1 MNKKIYLAQFII
13 ETTTPFA
20 IRSGDKGINIDSLVA
35 RDANDLPYLPG
46 TSLTGV
52 LRSLLASNPE
62 MKEWDQWFGNH
73 LKDEKLSSGSRL
85 ILTDGYMVD
94 EDGKTVLNGLQGNLS
109 SFAKSFKTNIIRDR
123 VKINAKG
130 VAINGAKFDEE
141 LIPKGVRFSFMLELL
156 DDKNEIED
164 KHWLALLEQ
173 FNAPEFRLGSGTRNG
188 RGVFEIKKCCHRVYH
203 LGKQSDLK
211 EYLSQEINPASPI
224 LNGKEI
230 QFDRVSNLHWQR
242 YELKLNAKDFFHF
255 GAGFGDNE
263 VDNAVKK
270 EVVIHWDASN
280 KAKWQVKQETIK
292 EYLIPATSIKGA
304 LAHRFAFHYN
314 KEEGNFIGK
323 ENDNDPFFIDAEKEA
338 ADYLMSMAE
347 AKEALTI
354 EDIKKSLNQIDQL
367 RASNFLDDNTAWK
380 NVEND
385 LKNEMGKGK
394 EGEETAE
401 QNKGVNLLFGYIS
414 KSSSKASAQRG
425 NVLIQDL
432 YIPESDLTEK
442 LFNHVAIDRYTG
454 GSKAGALFNEKA
466 TAQKKPESLTLELF
480 VKKNILEKNPNI
492 KKAWEATLN
501 DLTEGRLP
509 LGGKTNYGHGIFT
522 GQVSS

>member
-1 MNKKIYLAQFII
+1 
-13 ETTTPFA
+13 
-20 IRSGDKGINIDSLVA
+20 
-35 RDANDLPYLPG
+35 
-46 TSLTGV
+46 
-52 LRSLLASNPE
+52 
-62 MKEWDQWFGNH
+62 
-73 LKDEKLSSGSRL
+73 
-85 ILTDGYMVD
+85 
-94 EDGKTVLNGLQGNLS
+94 
-109 SFAKSFKTNIIRDR
+109 
-123 VKINAKG
+123 
-130 VAINGAKFDEE
+130 
-141 LIPKGVRFSFMLELL
+141 
-156 DDKNEIED
+156 
-164 KHWLALLEQ
+164 
-173 FNAPEFRLGSGTRNG
+173 
-188 RGVFEIKKCCHRVYH
+188 
-203 LGKQSDLK
+203 
-211 EYLSQEINPASPI
+211 
-224 LNGKEI
+224 
-230 QFDRVSNLHWQR
+230 
-242 YELKLNAKDFFHF
+242 
-255 GAGFGDNE
+255 
-263 VDNAVKK
+263 
-270 EVVIHWDASN
+270 
-280 KAKWQVKQETIK
+280 
-292 EYLIPATSIKGA
+292 
-304 LAHRFAFHYN
+304 
-314 KEEGNFIGK
+314 
-323 ENDNDPFFIDAEKEA
+323 
-338 ADYLMSMAE
+338 MAE

>member
-109 SFAKSFKTNIIRDR
+109 SFAKNFKTNIVRDR

-141 LIPKGVRFSFMLELL
+141 LVPKGVRFSFMLELF
-156 DDKNEIED
+156 DDKNKIED
-164 KHWLALLEQ
+164 EHWLALLEQ

-188 RGVFEIKKCCHRVYH
+188 RGVFEIKNCCHRVYH
-203 LGKQSDLK
+203 LEKQSDLK
-211 EYLSQEINPASPI
+211 EYLTQEINPASPI

-230 QFDRVSNLHWQR
+230 HLDRVSNAHWQK
-242 YELKLNAKDFFHF
+242 YELKLNARDFFHF
-255 GAGFGDNE
+255 GAGYGDDE

-270 EVVIHWDASN
+270 EVVILWDASN
-280 KAKWQVKQETIK
+280 KAKWAVDQETKK

-314 KEEGNFIGK
+314 KETGNFIGK
-323 ENDNDPFFIDAEKEA
+323 ENDKDAFFIDAKNEVTEYLTTKVEIKEG
-338 ADYLMSMAE
+338 
-347 AKEALTI
+347 LTI
-354 EDIKKSLNQIDQL
+354 EDIKKSLNQINQF
-367 RASNFLDDNTAWK
+367 RASTFLEDNTAWK
-380 NVEND
+380 KVETD

-401 QNKGVNLLFGYIS
+401 QNEGVKLLFGYIP
-414 KSSSKASAQRG
+414 KSSSKSSAKRG

-466 TAQKKPESLTLELF
+466 TAQKTSESLTLELF
-480 VKKNILEKNPNI
+480 VKRNILESNPII

-522 GQVSS
+522 GKVSS